1 MYSLPREIHQEIV
14 GWLGPETQ
22 QITRLISRYW
32 AGLIQP
38 ADVNLLK
45 FGAIH
50 NIVEYCMIGLSRGY
64 WTNTVCDIS
73 AKYGSLDVLKWAR
86 AQGCPW
92 GSWTCTLA
100 AKYGHFET
108 LKWARTHGCEWSENT
123 CSWAACCGHL
133 EILQW
138 LRKHGC
144 PWNQWA
150 CIDAAR
156 YGQLEILKWAHE
168 NGCPWNI
175 YAADITEF
183 PPHIQNYVIKLR
195 G

>member
-1 MYSLPREIHQEIV
+1 MYSLPREIHQEIA
-14 GWLGPETQ
+14 GWFEPETQ

-32 AGLIQP
+32 AGLIRP

-50 NIVEYCMIGLSRGY
+50 NLVEYCMIGLSRGY

-144 PWNQWA
+144 PWNQ
-150 CIDAAR
+150 
-156 YGQLEILKWAHE
+156 
-168 NGCPWNI
+168 
-175 YAADITEF
+175 
-183 PPHIQNYVIKLR
+183 
-195 G
+195 